1 MTCGNYKGY
10 VILLID
16 GDYCVW
22 ADEVLHRFPTEPEA
36 MEFIDERI
44 GL

>member
-1 MTCGNYKGY
+1 MVCSNYKGY

-22 ADEVLHRFPTEPEA
+22 VDKVLHRFSTEPEA
-36 MEFIDERI
+36 MEFIDEKI